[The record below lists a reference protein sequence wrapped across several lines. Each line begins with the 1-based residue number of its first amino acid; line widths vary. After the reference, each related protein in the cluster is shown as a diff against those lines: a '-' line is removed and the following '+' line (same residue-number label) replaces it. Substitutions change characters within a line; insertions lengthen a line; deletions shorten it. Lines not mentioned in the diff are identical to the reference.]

1 MIPET
6 FFTVNEQIKL
16 FLICILFGF
25 PIGLFYDI
33 LRIIRIMIPHSSL
46 AAALEDILFFSVYA
60 VFITSFTYAAARSEF
75 RFFYITGNLIGFSA
89 YCFTFGKILTRLAVK
104 VNLRIKSIL
113 KKHGLK

>member
-6 FFTVNEQIKL
+6 FFTVSEQLKL

-25 PIGLFYDI
+25 PTGLFYDI
-33 LRIIRIMIPHSSL
+33 FRIIRIVIPHNSL

-60 VFITSFTYAAARSEF
+60 VFITSFTYAAARCEF
-75 RFFYITGNLIGFSA
+75 RFFYIAGNLIGFSA
-89 YCFTFGKILTRLAVK
+89 YRFTFGKILTGFAVK

-113 KKHGLK
+113 KKHDL

>member
-33 LRIIRIMIPHSSL
+33 FRIIRIMIPHSSL

-60 VFITSFTYAAARSEF
+60 VFITSFTYAAARS
-75 RFFYITGNLIGFSA
+75 
-89 YCFTFGKILTRLAVK
+89 
-104 VNLRIKSIL
+104 
-113 KKHGLK
+113 